1 MAVRFYESV
10 SDELLQFAVIIA
22 MHKGQFVFCQ
32 HRDRTTLEIPG
43 GHREPG
49 EAIDVTA
56 SRELQ
61 EETGATDFSI
71 QPVCV
76 YSVTEP
82 GNFDGKETFGILY
95 IAEIQSF
102 GPLHMEIARIHL
114 LDGCPEH
121 WTYPT
126 IQPLLMEEA
135 ARRGFFRLNVSP
147 SASL

>member
-10 SDELLQFAVIIA
+10 SDALLQFAVIIA

-49 EAIDVTA
+49 EAIEVTA

-82 GNFDGKETFGILY
+82 GNFDGK
-95 IAEIQSF
+95 
-102 GPLHMEIARIHL
+102 
-114 LDGCPEH
+114 
-121 WTYPT
+121 
-126 IQPLLMEEA
+126 
-135 ARRGFFRLNVSP
+135 
-147 SASL
+147 